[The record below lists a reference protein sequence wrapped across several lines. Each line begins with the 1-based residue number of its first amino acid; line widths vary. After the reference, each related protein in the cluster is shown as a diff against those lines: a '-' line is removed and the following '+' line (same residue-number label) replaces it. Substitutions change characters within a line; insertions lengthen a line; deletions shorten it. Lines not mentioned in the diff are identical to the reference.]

1 MRTAER
7 KMELGLIAPR
17 AASFEQAAAGVGK
30 GFVTFLRRI
39 ANRIAANR
47 LVEMDDH
54 QLADIGL
61 TRSDLRSALDTGIM
75 EDPTTRLARI
85 ARMAAAKAL

>member
-17 AASFEQAAAGVGK
+17 TATFEQVATGVSK

-39 ANRIAANR
+39 SNRLAANR

-61 TRSDLRSALDTGIM
+61 TRRDLKTALDTGIM
-75 EDPTTRLARI
+75 EDPTTRLARM
-85 ARMAAAKAL
+85 AKMAAAKAL